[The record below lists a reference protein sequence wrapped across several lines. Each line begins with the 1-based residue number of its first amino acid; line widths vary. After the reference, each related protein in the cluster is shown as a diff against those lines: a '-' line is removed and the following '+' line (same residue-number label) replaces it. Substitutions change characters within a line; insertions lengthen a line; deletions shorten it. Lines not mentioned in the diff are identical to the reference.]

1 MDSLIGGRGR
11 WADWFPLLFATG
23 VLVNG
28 IRLRRRLRRLTVLEP
43 ATEPVADGHSF
54 LVATGV
60 ELDEDTRRAASAFAR
75 CQGLDVVDLVP
86 ADLSVDPAMDLGRR
100 INPATFRGDAFALGR
115 GAHHAILADRAVLHH
130 AGVAQV
136 GELEQTEL
144 ARITILLKRQ
154 AYASTEVVVAPG
166 LRSLPEQTDKCRALA
181 RVLYPFEY
189 QVRSAL
195 PGVQYA
201 ALALSVLANPARGL
215 IAAAMF
221 CLQPYLVFAGRHD
234 PLAPPDLHRAV
245 LLRLIRAPRRWWR
258 ALSGPSPQA
267 MARRALVAERRPGY
281 AADLAAGI
289 GRFFEPRRTSCPWC
303 GGTDLSV
310 RVAMPDVIKHK
321 PGRFTLE
328 QCRQCGHIFQ
338 NPRLTAA
345 GLEFY
350 YRDFY
355 DGLGAEWQ
363 EAAFEHPYPRDVY
376 QARAAMLAP
385 FTTPESWLDVGAGHA
400 HFCAAA
406 RVVWPRTLFDGL
418 DMSNCIEEAEQR
430 GLVSRGYRGQFPELI
445 EQLAGRYDVVSMHHY
460 LEHTREP
467 LAELDAAA
475 RILRPGGYLQIEV
488 PDPEWPLGR
497 LLGRYWLPWFQ
508 PQHLHMF
515 PVANLE
521 RALGERG
528 FTTVAEERGRAH
540 IGGGVTVAAGLFLR
554 DLMPHVDY
562 PWSQSAATLPRRLW
576 QAGVWLAGSPLIA
589 VGMVADQILD
599 GVTRHASRGDAYR
612 VLARMDD
619 GQGPAELPP
628 AAGEG
633 VP

>member
-1 MDSLIGGRGR
+1 M
-11 WADWFPLLFATG
+11 FPPLFATG

-28 IRLRRRLRRLTVLEP
+28 VRLRRRLRRLAVLEP

-54 LVATGV
+54 LTATGV
-60 ELDEDTRRAASAFAR
+60 ELDEATRRAASAFAR
-75 CQGLDVVDLVP
+75 LHGLDVVDLVP
-86 ADLSVDPAMDLGRR
+86 ANLSVDLAMDLGRR

-115 GAHHAILADRAVLHH
+115 GAHHAILADRAVLQR
-130 AGVAQV
+130 AGVAQFD
-136 GELEQTEL
+136 ELELTEL

-154 AYASTEVVVAPG
+154 AYDSTEVVVAPG
-166 LRSLPEQTDKCRALA
+166 LRALPERTDKGRALL
-181 RVLYPFEY
+181 RVLFPFEH
-189 QVRSAL
+189 QVRLAL

-201 ALALSVLANPARGL
+201 ALALSVLVNPARGL

-221 CLQPYLVFAGRHD
+221 CLQPYLVFAGRHH

-245 LLRLIRAPRRWWR
+245 LVRSVLAPRRWWR
-258 ALSGPSPQA
+258 ALRGPAPQA
-267 MARRALVAERRPGY
+267 MARRALAADRRPVY
-281 AADLAAGI
+281 AAELAAGI
-289 GRFFEPRRTSCPWC
+289 ERFFESRRISCPWC

-310 RVAMPDVIKHK
+310 RVATPDLLQHK

-355 DGLGAEWQ
+355 DGLGAELQ
-363 EAAFEHPYPRDVY
+363 EAAFEHPYPRGVY
-376 QARAAMLAP
+376 QARATMLAP
-385 FTTPESWLDVGAGHA
+385 FTTPKSWLDVGTGHG

-406 RVVWPRTLFDGL
+406 RVVWPQTLFDGL
-418 DMSNCIEEAEQR
+418 DMSNSIEEAERR
-430 GLVSRGYRGQFPELI
+430 GWVSRGYRGQFPELI

-475 RILRPGGYLQIEV
+475 RILRPGGYLLIEV
-488 PDPEWPLGR
+488 PDPEWPLAR

-521 RALGERG
+521 RTLAERG
-528 FTTVAEERGRAH
+528 FTTVAEEHGRAH
-540 IGGGVTVAAGLFLR
+540 MGVGLTLAVGLFLR
-554 DLMPHVDY
+554 DLMPQVDY
-562 PWSQSAATLPRRLW
+562 PWSQSSATLPRRLW
-576 QAGVWLAGSPLIA
+576 QAGIWLAGSPLVV
-589 VGMVADQILD
+589 VGFVADQILD
-599 GVTRHASRGDAYR
+599 GVTRHTGRGDAYR
-612 VLARMDD
+612 VLARMDE
-619 GQGPAELPP
+619 GHGPAEIPP
-628 AAGEG
+628 AAEEG
-633 VP
+633 AP